1 MTDIFFHVQH
11 LLGIGH
17 LRRAAILARAL
28 AAEGFGVQLVS
39 GGMPLRDL
47 DTGGAELIQLPPLRS
62 RDETFSELVDA
73 EGKALDE
80 AWKEARRDRLL
91 ALYRASGA
99 RILLTEQFPF
109 GRRQLRFELLPLL
122 AAARESPARPLI
134 ACSVRDIVNAPAKPE
149 KTAWTLSTLERSF
162 DLVMVHG
169 DPALLRFEASFP
181 PAASLRGKI
190 RYTGYV
196 AAPPPEGPGDGAGP
210 GPRASGAGPGQ
221 GEVVVSTGGGAVAG
235 PLIGAAL
242 AARPRTRLAR
252 VPWRILVGPNHPE
265 AALRGWRA
273 RAPDGVVFERARPD
287 FPALLARARLSI
299 SQAGYN
305 TVMDLLRAGIPAVLV
320 PFAGA
325 GETEQSLRAQCL
337 AARNRAAVVEESGLS
352 GATLAAGVQRALDQG
367 ALDRGSLAAAGRLSG
382 RGAEIRLDGAEATAR
397 LLKTLAPVKTPAP
410 DA

>member
-1 MTDIFFHVQH
+1 MTDIFFYVQH

-28 AAEGFGVQLVS
+28 AAEGFGVRLVS

-62 RDETFSELVDA
+62 RDETFSALVDA
-73 EGKALDE
+73 EGNGLDE
-80 AWKEARRDRLL
+80 AWKAARRDRLL
-91 ALYRASGA
+91 ALYRDSGA

-122 AAARESPARPLI
+122 AAARKSPARPLI
-134 ACSVRDIVNAPAKPE
+134 ACSVRDIVNAPAKPG
-149 KTAWTLSTLERSF
+149 KTAWTLRTLERSF

-169 DPALLRFEASFP
+169 DPALLPFEASFP
-181 PAASLRGKI
+181 PAAGLRGKI
-190 RYTGYV
+190 RHTGYV
-196 AAPPPEGPGDGAGP
+196 AAPPPESPRDGAGP
-210 GPRASGAGPGQ
+210 GR

-242 AARPRTRLAR
+242 AARPLTRLAR

-273 RAPDGVVFERARPD
+273 RAPDGVVLERARPD

-305 TVMDLLRAGIPAVLV
+305 TVTDLLRAGTPAVLV

-325 GETEQSLRAQCL
+325 GETEQSLRARCL

-352 GATLAAGVQRALDQG
+352 GATLAAGVRRALDRSDPDRSDP
-367 ALDRGSLAAAGRLSG
+367 DRGGLAAAGRFSG
-382 RGAEIRLDGAEATAR
+382 GGAEIRLDGAEATAR
-397 LLKTLAPVKTPAP
+397 LLKTWPRTPAP